1 MYILIL
7 FIIIG
12 LALLVAIAL
21 VRAGRN
27 EDRKREELLRNIEV
41 QKVLAN
47 KKQAFRKALSNQ
59 QSLSDQRRNVGN
71 YSSAIKSKE
80 KEQAHEDVN
89 APLILDPLNPLNPLS
104 PVSPFGINMDEE
116 RHIHTPTPHNTPS
129 HSDHSSHSHDH
140 GSSHDSGSYDS
151 GSSYD
156 SSSYDSGSSGGG
168 FGD

>member
-1 MYILIL
+1 MFILIL

-27 EDRKREELLRNIEV
+27 EDRKREELLRNI

-47 KKQAFRKALSNQ
+47 KKDAFQKALS
-59 QSLSDQRRNVGN
+59 DHRRNIGN
-71 YSSAIKSKE
+71 YSNAIKSKE
-80 KEQAHEDVN
+80 KEQVNEDISGV
-89 APLILDPLNPLNPLS
+89 PLIDPLNPLNPLS